1 MLAVPEQDAVGQG
14 RARGGYLHAAPETA
28 AHRDLVFRHATH
40 DEASHPQP
48 RKLVPDL
55 HRVLCKER
63 GCIHHLETSGRKE
76 CAQRLKCSR
85 VGKLLTA

>member
-1 MLAVPEQDAVGQG
+1 MLATPEQDAAGQG

-28 AHRDLVFRHATH
+28 AHGDLVFRHATH
-40 DEASHPQP
+40 DEASHLQP

-63 GCIHHLETSGRKE
+63 GCMHHLETSGWKE
-76 CAQRLKCSR
+76 FAQRLKRSR
-85 VGKLLTA
+85 TGKPLTA